1 MPEESKELSAE
12 RIITACNRMREDLWP
27 LWQRER
33 ALVAFYN
40 SGPLPTDCNE
50 ADDDEPPIS
59 LGIGYRYIKKPL
71 ESLLDVILNKPGF
84 MKADCCYPLKADRK
98 GLVQSAADKEINA
111 IVHDRMESTI
121 RSISGR
127 ALITGRGFLFRLS
140 RWDWRFRAGRLLC
153 PIDACD
159 DITDESF
166 REWAFSGQ
174 LTLRTLDSMT
184 EASSRYNDNG
194 GWRHGS
200 LLALKRYILE
210 TTVAE
215 KDASEAG
222 RAGRDAVI
230 ANLMGKPFGDTLSSS
245 PLEVYW
251 YFRKNGKKNNDG
263 QEKVDMYCV
272 SRWHMTSGV
281 AVSQGGDGTV
291 FKALQQTGDVEKQ
304 QIIFKLENAFESVD
318 ECLIP
323 MILDARID
331 GEQEM
336 AQVDGVG
343 RIMIPRLQSMEHLT
357 TAILEGIAFG
367 VQPNWTSSAAGAVPP
382 EILRA
387 LQRNGLGPWDFVP
400 FGLTTMKKD
409 NSMQGLGQGMQ
420 FLQMLGM
427 SSEADAQTGEMAPQ
441 GQSQAK
447 FKAEA
452 LMMLQQL
459 GTGLQRR
466 SEKAMVCYD
475 KLAFQIGETFNRAI
489 TLWRKHDPA
498 YYDVV
503 RYQRNMLAVHKIIP
517 PEYSAERLRYTCR
530 RLAGGADKQ
539 SAIQAGN
546 QMIQLYGGMM
556 APAGARFV
564 AKEVARA
571 QYDDPTA
578 DLLYPEQVEVPR
590 NQQQSAKDQNS
601 EALGDLT
608 VPKRQDGDNP
618 MDHLPIHAAA
628 LQKRIMLAQQA
639 GSVTMIEREG
649 MSALLTHMT
658 FDLQGLPAPMQAQVG
673 EALQAAAMVIQKLP
687 VTGAQT
693 EMGLKERGQQLKE
706 AQFGF
711 SQQRE
716 KNLVEDRN
724 KKHELKR
731 DQLMIQIRGILDDE
745 KTSSI
750 DRAKTLMEMMQPEQT
765 AALPEQATA
774 EQPA

>member
-1 MPEESKELSAE
+1 MPDTDNDHAKDLTAT
-12 RIITACNRMREDLWP
+12 RIVTACNKMREDLWP

-50 ADDDEPPIS
+50 SGDDQETIS
-59 LGIGYRYIKKPL
+59 LGVGYRYIKKPL

-84 MKADCCYPLKADRK
+84 MKADACYPLRADRK
-98 GLVQSAADKEINA
+98 GMVQSAADKEINA
-111 IVHDRMESTI
+111 IVHDRMESTV

-153 PIDACD
+153 PIDVTD
-159 DITDESF
+159 DISDESF

-174 LTLRTLDSMT
+174 LTLRTIDTMLA
-184 EASSRYNDNG
+184 ASTRYTGNG
-194 GWRHGS
+194 GWSNAS
-200 LLALKRYILE
+200 LLALKRYILDTTISEKQEARE
-210 TTVAE
+210 TVLR
-215 KDASEAG
+215 DLMSRPFSES
-222 RAGRDAVI
+222 
-230 ANLMGKPFGDTLSSS
+230 LSNN

-251 YFRKNGKKNNDG
+251 YFRKNGEKNDDG
-263 QEKVDMYCV
+263 QEKVDLYCV
-272 SRWHMTSGV
+272 SRWHMTASV
-281 AVSQGGDGTV
+281 AESNGSDGITYR
-291 FKALQQTGDVEKQ
+291 ALQQAGNVEKQ
-304 QIIFKLENAFESVD
+304 QIVFKLENAFESIE

-367 VQPNWTSSAAGAVPP
+367 VQPNWTSGTAGAVPP
-382 EILRA
+382 EVLRA
-387 LQRNGLGPWDFVP
+387 LQRNGLGPWDYIP
-400 FGLTTMKKD
+400 AGLTTMKKE

-452 LMMLQQL
+452 LMLLQQL

-475 KLAFQIGETFNRAI
+475 KLAYQIGETFIRLI
-489 TLWRKHDPA
+489 TKWRKHDPA

-503 RYQRNMLAVHKIIP
+503 RFQRNMLALHGIIP
-517 PEYSAERLRYTCR
+517 AEYASERLRFTCR
-530 RLAGGADKQ
+530 RLAGGMDKQ
-539 SAIQAGN
+539 SAIQTGN
-546 QMIQLYGGMM
+546 QMMQLYGGMM
-556 APAGARFV
+556 SPGGAKFV

-571 QYDDPTA
+571 AFDDPTA
-578 DLLYPEQVEVPR
+578 DIMYPDEPPKPPKSQEQAAR
-590 NQQQSAKDQNS
+590 DQNS
-601 EALGDLT
+601 TALVDLEM
-608 VPKRQDGDNP
+608 PARDDIDNP
-618 MDHLPIHAAA
+618 MIHLPIHAKA
-628 LQKRIMLAQQA
+628 LQKRLQLATQA
-639 GSVTMIEREG
+639 GGVTMTEREG
-649 MSALLTHMT
+649 LALLLTHMT
-658 FDLQGLPAPMQAQVG
+658 LDARGLPAPMQEQVG
-673 EALQAAAMVIQKLP
+673 QMLQLAAAAIQKLA
-687 VTGAQT
+687 VSGAQT

-716 KNLVEDRN
+716 KNLVHDR
-724 KKHELKR
+724 ELKQQLNR
-731 DQLMIQIRGILDDE
+731 DKLMIQVRGILEDE

-750 DRAKTLMEMMQPEQT
+750 DRAKTLMEMMAPPET
-765 AALPEQATA
+765 VKLPENA
-774 EQPA
+774 EAPAA

>member
-1 MPEESKELSAE
+1 MPELTAD
-12 RIITACNRMREDLWP
+12 RIITACNRMRQDLWP

-33 ALVAFYN
+33 ALVGFYN

-50 ADDDEPPIS
+50 ACDDDAPIS
-59 LGIGYRYIKKPL
+59 LGVGYRYIKKPL

-84 MKADCCYPLKADRK
+84 MKADACYPLKTDRK
-98 GLVQSAADKEINA
+98 GLIQSAADKEINA

-140 RWDWRFRAGRLLC
+140 RWDWRFRTGRLLC
-153 PIDACD
+153 PIDAID
-159 DITDESF
+159 DVNDESF

-174 LTLRTLDSMT
+174 LSLRTLDSMID
-184 EASSRYNDNG
+184 ASSRYSGNG
-194 GWRHGS
+194 GWRNSS
-200 LLALKRYILE
+200 LLALKNYILD
-210 TTVAE
+210 TTVSE
-215 KDASEAG
+215 KDAGAENAAG
-222 RAGRDAVI
+222 RQTYI
-230 ANLMGKPFGDTLSSS
+230 ASLMTKPFGDTLCNN

-251 YFRKNGKKNNDG
+251 YFRKNGTKDDDG
-263 QEKVDMYCV
+263 QEKIDLYCV
-272 SRWHMTSGV
+272 SRWHMGASI
-281 AVSQGGDGTV
+281 AQSQGADGVTY
-291 FKALQQTGDVEKQ
+291 KALSQTGEVEKQ
-304 QIIFKLENAFESVD
+304 QIIFKLENAFESID

-343 RIMIPRLQSMEHLT
+343 RIMIPRLQAMEHIT

-400 FGLTTMKKD
+400 FGLTTMKKE

-452 LMMLQQL
+452 LMLLQQL

-475 KLAFQIGETFNRAI
+475 KLALQIGDTFNRAI
-489 TLWRKHDPA
+489 TLWKKGDPGYHD
-498 YYDVV
+498 VM
-503 RYQRNMLAVHKIIP
+503 RYQRNMMVLHKVIP
-517 PEYSAERLRYTCR
+517 PEYSTERMRYTCR

-539 SAIQAGN
+539 SAIQAGT
-546 QMIQLYGGMM
+546 QMMQVYGGMM
-556 APAGARFV
+556 SPAGARFI

-578 DLLYPEQVEVPR
+578 DFLYPEQVDVPR
-590 NQQQSAKDQNS
+590 NQQQSAKDQNA
-601 EALGDLT
+601 EALIDLQL
-608 VPKRQDGDNP
+608 PKRQDGDNP

-628 LQKRIMLAQQA
+628 LQKRLVLAQQA
-639 GSVTMIEREG
+639 GSITMVEREG
-649 MSALLTHMT
+649 LSMLLTHMT
-658 FDLQGLPAPMQAQVG
+658 LDAQGLPVPMQAKVG
-673 EALQAAAMVIQKLP
+673 EALQAAAVAIQKLQ
-687 VTGAQT
+687 VSGAQT

-716 KNLVEDRN
+716 QNLVDDRMR
-724 KKHELKR
+724 KHELKR
-731 DQLMIQIRGILDDE
+731 DQLMIQIRQILDDE
-745 KTSSI
+745 KTSSV
-750 DRAKTLMEMMQPEQT
+750 DRASTLMDMMMLNQT
-765 AALPEQATA
+765 AGLPETATA
-774 EQPA
+774 PQHA